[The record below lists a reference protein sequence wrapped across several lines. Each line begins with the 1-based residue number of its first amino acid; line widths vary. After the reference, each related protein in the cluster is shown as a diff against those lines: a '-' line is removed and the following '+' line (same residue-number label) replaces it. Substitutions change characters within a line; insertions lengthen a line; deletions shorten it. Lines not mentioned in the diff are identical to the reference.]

1 MILTRLRLPFFDKR
15 VESFVLSSLFTLASD
30 SAIYLAGVLMIG
42 LGNFVLLPLYTRYLS
57 PAEFGVY
64 SLVDITILVLVTVTQ
79 LGLGVS
85 YLKWF
90 ADLGGTQRG
99 TILGSTLI
107 TGSLAAFVG
116 GGLLAIVVASP
127 LGERWLQIPERSF
140 AWTLLPIV
148 VLENVQGLLLTD
160 LRARRKAAIFSAAAL
175 IRLLAIVGASLWFI
189 AAQRQGLNGIFW
201 GRLFGN
207 SLGVLVILAPA
218 FLAGHLRV
226 AWPIAAAMLRYGL
239 PLTWSALMAMMLDA
253 SGRYFLSLYSTMEQ
267 IGLYGVAIKI
277 SNVFQM
283 LVNQPFGIA
292 WGGLMFQI
300 AKQPNARFVYSKIL
314 SYLLVVSL
322 SAALLFV
329 LFTPLLFS
337 IFATDSYAA
346 ATAVFPFVLLVR
358 AVQVMEY
365 PTAVGIYL
373 SGRTKH
379 FALIYTIGLASNIAA
394 NYVVTP
400 AYGMFGA
407 AWAWLIAWMLI
418 TSLMLWVGHRYY
430 PLDYY
435 WKLALIPVTLWVLVL
450 FNVWWLLPVLSVHLL
465 VQLLLAFI
473 LIASVGLLLISDIR
487 VGRKKIA
494 EEKPV

>member
-1 MILTRLRLPFFDKR
+1 
-15 VESFVLSSLFTLASD
+15 
-30 SAIYLAGVLMIG
+30 
-42 LGNFVLLPLYTRYLS
+42 
-57 PAEFGVY
+57 
-64 SLVDITILVLVTVTQ
+64 
-79 LGLGVS
+79 
-85 YLKWF
+85 
-90 ADLGGTQRG
+90 
-99 TILGSTLI
+99 
-107 TGSLAAFVG
+107 
-116 GGLLAIVVASP
+116 
-127 LGERWLQIPERSF
+127 
-140 AWTLLPIV
+140 
-148 VLENVQGLLLTD
+148 
-160 LRARRKAAIFSAAAL
+160 
-175 IRLLAIVGASLWFI
+175 
-189 AAQRQGLNGIFW
+189 
-201 GRLFGN
+201 
-207 SLGVLVILAPA
+207 
-218 FLAGHLRV
+218 
-226 AWPIAAAMLRYGL
+226 
-239 PLTWSALMAMMLDA
+239 
-253 SGRYFLSLYSTMEQ
+253 
-267 IGLYGVAIKI
+267 
-277 SNVFQM
+277 
-283 LVNQPFGIA
+283 
-292 WGGLMFQI
+292 MFQI
-300 AKQPNARFVYSKIL
+300 VKWPNARFVYSKIL

-322 SAALLFV
+322 STALLFV

-365 PTAVGIYL
+365 LTAVGIYL